1 MLPSTTGPIPG
12 RTLHI
17 ATFLALEQAQPG
29 SGVMRAE
36 TMRRRL
42 IAHISVLD
50 RLIGET
56 EQRVA
61 QQRIILSRLIENE
74 DRELAID
81 LLNTLTDTLETTRTH
96 RQAGLRDLR
105 ALEGWVDAEKR

>member
-1 MLPSTTGPIPG
+1 MPG

-17 ATFLALEQAQPG
+17 TTFRALEQSQPG
-29 SGVMRAE
+29 SGVKRAE

-42 IAHISVLD
+42 TAHISVLD
-50 RLIGET
+50 RLIGEA

-74 DRELAID
+74 GRELAID

-96 RQAGLRDLR
+96 RQTALRDLR
-105 ALEGWVDAEKR
+105 ALEGWVVAEKR